1 MSTKIKKINVLIID
15 PDESYHETMRD
26 LLSSRLNIL
35 FTTNAEDAI
44 DICWEHGVDLMIC
57 GLDPSEEATENL
69 IDKVK
74 RKMPNTLLALISKA
88 NKAEDAAAALK
99 WGAIEF
105 VQKPLTVEDITL
117 LVDRFYSLSV
127 NKVSDYKLLDTI
139 VEEKRSFELPTD
151 FHIINPFL
159 NEVIEMLKNFVFLD
173 KKTLLSIRLS
183 IHEILVNA
191 MEHGN
196 LEISYSDK
204 KLLLEKIIDYQKYL
218 QKKSQ
223 DPPFNERKV
232 RLTYHISKDEL
243 VFEIEDE
250 GKGFNVDQLPSP
262 VKESKVS
269 QLSGRG
275 IFITK
280 VNMDSV
286 EYNKK
291 GNKVTLIKK
300 LSKDQ

>member
-26 LLSSRLNIL
+26 LLSSRLNVL
-35 FTTNAEDAI
+35 FTTNAENAI
-44 DICWEHGVDLMIC
+44 EICWEHGVDLMIC
-57 GLDPSEEATENL
+57 GLDSSEEATENL

-88 NKAEDAAAALK
+88 NKADDAAVALK
-99 WGAIEF
+99 WGSIEF
-105 VQKPLTVEDITL
+105 IQKPLTVENIAL
-117 LVDRFYSLSV
+117 LVDKFYLSSV

-159 NEVIEMLKNFVFLD
+159 NEVTEMLKRFVSLD

-183 IHEILVNA
+183 IHEMLVNA

-196 LEISYSDK
+196 LEVSYADK

-223 DPPFNERKV
+223 DPPFNKRKV

-243 VFEIEDE
+243 IFEIEDE
-250 GKGFNVDQLPSP
+250 GKGFNVDQIPSP
-262 VKESKVS
+262 VTENKVS
-269 QLSGRG
+269 QLNGRG
-275 IFITK
+275 IFITNN
-280 VNMDSV
+280 NMDSV
-286 EYNKK
+286 KYNKK

>member
-1 MSTKIKKINVLIID
+1 MGIEIKKINILIID
-15 PDESYHETMRD
+15 HDESYRETIRG
-26 LLSSRLNIL
+26 LLSSRLNVI
-35 FTTNAEDAI
+35 FTTNAESAI
-44 DICWEHGVDLMIC
+44 DICWEHSIDLIIC
-57 GLDPSEEATENL
+57 GLDPCEEATENF

-105 VQKPLTVEDITL
+105 VQKPLTAENISL

-159 NEVIEMLKNFVFLD
+159 NELIEMLKRFVFLD

-196 LEISYSDK
+196 LEVSYADK

-232 RLTYHISKDEL
+232 RLTYQISKDEL
-243 VFEIEDE
+243 IFEIEDE
-250 GKGFNVDQLPSP
+250 GKGFNVDQIPSP
-262 VKESKVS
+262 VKENKVS
-269 QLSGRG
+269 QLNGRG